1 MTNFL
6 EKEGKGQVGKR
17 KEFREKK
24 RNSEANPGLLGRIW
38 GAISKVKENKVVKV
52 LTGSAVSRGV
62 SIALA
67 VTGITLGVLALSG
80 VSIGAAAGFVLAPQV
95 AIPLAVASLGVVAIG
110 AAVDTYMVRKTRL
123 LHSESKHLSRHCLAK
138 DIQDK
143 VLEQN
148 PELSKAL
155 GAELYKSEREGK
167 KSVDKRYLKEGKSK
181 KRSLAANIA
190 LNISKNIAGGVVSV
204 VEGVITRNPLKVVK
218 AVAFTTIGVGS
229 SVSGEMTMSQKR
241 DEFRKHIDSLRDRN
255 DAPGYNSLTEL
266 KMAARKQKI
275 QTLALQELVK
285 DPDYKNYSDEQIKE
299 KFKAIRE
306 KIEGTEKAIQSRYRI
321 VNLMRNFGRA
331 HNPFSKYNNPEKL
344 STKVD
349 DIRLKPK
356 KQKKKKN
363 ISEKI
368 KRAARKIKI
377 HKNSNSRKRTN
388 NKSRKRIA
396 NARGR

>member
-1 MTNFL
+1 MS
-6 EKEGKGQVGKR
+6 KR
-17 KEFREKK
+17 RKSSEEE
-24 RNSEANPGLLGRIW
+24 NSQDNPGLLGRIW
-38 GAISKVKENKVVKV
+38 GTISRVKDNKVVKI
-52 LTGSAVSRGV
+52 LTGSAVSRGISV
-62 SIALA
+62 VLA
-67 VTGITLGVLALSG
+67 TTGITLGVLALSG
-80 VSIGAAAGFVLAPQV
+80 VSLGAVAGFVLAPQI
-95 AIPLAVASLGVVAIG
+95 AIPFAVASLGVVAIG
-110 AAVDTYMVRKTRL
+110 AVVDTYMVRKTRR

-138 DIQDK
+138 DVQDK
-143 VLEQN
+143 LLEKN
-148 PELSKAL
+148 PELSRVLEAD
-155 GAELYKSEREGK
+155 LYKPEKAGK
-167 KSVDKRYLKEGKSK
+167 KSADKRYLKDGQSK

-190 LNISKNIAGGVVSV
+190 LNVFKSIAGGVVSV
-204 VEGVITRNPLKVVK
+204 VEGVITRNPVKVIK

-241 DEFRKHIDSLRDRN
+241 DEFRKHIDNLRDRN
-255 DAPGYNSLTEL
+255 DAPGYNSLNEL
-266 KMAARKQKI
+266 KVSARKQKI

-285 DPDYKNYSDEQIKE
+285 DPNYKNYSDKQIRE
-299 KFKAIRE
+299 KFKEIRE

-331 HNPFSKYNNPEKL
+331 HNPFSKYNNPKKL
-344 STKVD
+344 TTKIG

-356 KQKKKKN
+356 KQKNKKN

-377 HKNSNSRKRTN
+377 HKNSNSRKRNN